1 MKDKKQIRTEIKA
14 ALAAMDP
21 DQAAR
26 ASSAAAARLIAEREF
41 TDAGSVM
48 IFLPMPGE
56 IDAVDIARA
65 AWSSGKR
72 VAIPKIRA
80 PGVMDAVEIHSL
92 DKDLAPG
99 AMDILEPIGNEVLAA
114 SELDL
119 IVAPAM
125 ACDRRGNR
133 LGRGGGYYDRF
144 ISQADGCLVCGLVFD
159 GQLLDELPAEP
170 HDQPV
175 NMLAT
180 NVEFLRFARDGSG

>member
-1 MKDKKQIRTEIKA
+1 
-14 ALAAMDP
+14 
-21 DQAAR
+21 
-26 ASSAAAARLIAEREF
+26 
-41 TDAGSVM
+41 
-48 IFLPMPGE
+48 
-56 IDAVDIARA
+56 
-65 AWSSGKR
+65 
-72 VAIPKIRA
+72 
-80 PGVMDAVEIHSL
+80 
-92 DKDLAPG
+92 
-99 AMDILEPIGNEVLAA
+99 
-114 SELDL
+114 
-119 IVAPAM
+119 M

>member
-1 MKDKKQIRTEIKA
+1 MKDKKQIRAEIKA
-14 ALAAMDP
+14 ALEAMDP
-21 DQAAR
+21 DRAAR
-26 ASSAAAARLIAEREF
+26 ESSAAAARLIAEREF
-41 TDAGSVM
+41 SDARSVM
-48 IFLPMPGE
+48 IFLPIPGE
-56 IDAVDIARA
+56 INALDIARA

-72 VAIPKIRA
+72 VVVPKIRA
-80 PGVMDAVEIHSL
+80 PGVMDAIEIHSL

-99 AMDILEPIGNEVLAA
+99 AMDILEPIANEVLAA

-119 IVAPAM
+119 IVAPAL
-125 ACDRRGNR
+125 AYDRRGNR

-144 ISQADGCLVCGLVFD
+144 ISQTGGCLVCGLAFD

-180 NVEFLRFARDGSG
+180 NVEFLRFARNSDE

>member
-1 MKDKKQIRTEIKA
+1 MKDKKQLRAEIKA
-14 ALAAMDP
+14 VLAAMDP

-26 ASSAAAARLIAEREF
+26 QSSAAAARLIAEREF
-41 TDAGSVM
+41 NDARSVM
-48 IFLPMPGE
+48 IFLPIPGE
-56 IDAVDIARA
+56 INALDIARA
-65 AWSSGKR
+65 AWASGKR
-72 VAIPKIRA
+72 VAVPKIRA
-80 PGVMDAVEIHSL
+80 PGVMDAIEIHSL

-119 IVAPAM
+119 IVAPAL
-125 ACDRRGNR
+125 AFDRRGNR

-144 ISQADGCLVCGLVFD
+144 ISQTGGCLVCGLAFD

-180 NVEFLRFARDGSG
+180 NVEFLRFARDRNG

>member
-1 MKDKKQIRTEIKA
+1 MKDKKRIRTEIKA
-14 ALAAMDP
+14 ALVAMDP
-21 DQAAR
+21 DEAAR
-26 ASSAAAARLIAEREF
+26 ASGAAAARLIAEREF
-41 TDAGSVM
+41 TDARSVM
-48 IFLPMPGE
+48 IFLPIPGE
-56 IDAVDIARA
+56 IDALDIARA
-65 AWSSGKR
+65 AWSAGKR
-72 VAIPKIRA
+72 VAVPKIRA

-125 ACDRRGNR
+125 AYDRRGNR

-144 ISQADGCLVCGLVFD
+144 ISRTGGCLVCGLAFD

-180 NVEFLRFARDGSG
+180 NGEFLRFARNRNG

>member
-48 IFLPMPGE
+48 IFLPIPGE

-65 AWSSGKR
+65 AWSAGKR
-72 VAIPKIRA
+72 VAVPKIRA

-99 AMDILEPIGNEVLAA
+99 AMDILEPTGNEVLAA

-125 ACDRRGNR
+125 AYDRRGNR

-144 ISQADGCLVCGLVFD
+144 ISQADGCLVCGLAFD

>member
-1 MKDKKQIRTEIKA
+1 MKDKKQIRAEMKTA
-14 ALAAMDP
+14 MAAMGSAE
-21 DQAAR
+21 AAR
-26 ASSAAAARLIAEREF
+26 AGSAAAARLIAEREF

-48 IFLPMPGE
+48 IFIPMPGE
-56 IDAVDIARA
+56 INALDIARA
-65 AWSSGKR
+65 AWSAGKR
-72 VAIPKIRA
+72 VAAPKIRA

-99 AMDILEPIGNEVLAA
+99 AMEILEPIGNEVLAA

-159 GQLLDELPAEP
+159 EQLLDVIPAKP

-180 NVEFLRFARDGSG
+180 NVEFIRFAGNRNG